1 MHHPVDLS
9 QLPEG
14 ARKVLSGPA
23 PLKMMAARG
32 LAPLP
37 PVAMMCALYGLA
49 WSDDAGLRD
58 AAAKTLVGLP
68 EAVVGAAMASPELPA
83 AVLDDFASR
92 AAENHAHL
100 ERVVRHANTAGET
113 VARIAGSADEGL
125 TEVIAQN
132 EQRLLAC
139 PDIIVAL
146 YLNPATRMSTS
157 DRIVEFA
164 ARNGLKVAVPGFEQI
179 VAALQNQV
187 IPPPSEEPD
196 ERDAAFTTA
205 LAEAS
210 AYSLD
215 DVEEDEDGELRLK
228 QGAEKAEKRLED
240 MNVTEKIRT
249 AMLGNGMQRALL
261 IRSTNRLVA
270 AAVLDSPKIADDEII
285 KYAASRNVSED
296 ILRRIANR
304 GSWLRLYEVKLNLV
318 TNPKTPVGEGMKL
331 LVHLRESD
339 MKRVAASKGV
349 AAAVRTAATNH
360 LKKRHK

>member
-1 MHHPVDLS
+1 MQHPVDPS
-9 QLPEG
+9 QLPEA
-14 ARKVLSGPA
+14 ARKVLTGPA

-49 WSDDAGLRD
+49 WSDDPGLRD
-58 AAAKTLVGLP
+58 AAARTLVGLP
-68 EAVVGAAMASPELPA
+68 EAVLGAALAAPELPA
-83 AVLDDFASR
+83 AVLDDFATR
-92 AAENHAHL
+92 IADNHAHV
-100 ERVVRHANTAGET
+100 ERVVRHPNTSGET
-113 VARIAGSADEGL
+113 VARLARVADEWL
-125 TEVIAQN
+125 TELIAQN
-132 EQRLLAC
+132 EQRLLAS
-139 PDIIVAL
+139 PEIIVAL

-164 ARNGLKVAVPGFEQI
+164 ARNGLKVDIPGFEQI

-187 IPPPSEEPD
+187 IPPPSEEPA
-196 ERDAAFTTA
+196 ERDRAFSSA
-205 LAEAS
+205 MEEAS
-210 AYSLD
+210 AYSID
-215 DVEEDEDGELRLK
+215 DIEEDDDGELRLK
-228 QGAEKAEKRLED
+228 DGAERVEKRIDD

-249 AMLGNGMQRALL
+249 AMLGNAMQRALL

-318 TNPKTPVGEGMKL
+318 SNPKTPVGEGMKL

-349 AAAVRTAATNH
+349 AAAVRTAANNH
-360 LKKRHK
+360 LKKRK

>member
-1 MHHPVDLS
+1 MQHPVDLNH
-9 QLPEG
+9 LPEA
-14 ARKVLSGPA
+14 ARKVLAGPA

-37 PVAMMCALYGLA
+37 PVASLCALYGLA
-49 WSDDAGLRD
+49 WSDDPGLRD
-58 AAAKTLVGLP
+58 AAAKTLKGLP
-68 EAVVGAAMASPELPA
+68 EAVVGAALASIELPA
-83 AVLDDFASR
+83 AVLDDLATR
-92 AAENHAHL
+92 GADNHDHI
-100 ERVVRHANTAGET
+100 ERVIRHPNTSGET
-113 VARIAGSADEGL
+113 VARIAAGADEAL
-125 TEVIAQN
+125 TEMISQN
-132 EQRLLAC
+132 EQRLLAW
-139 PDIIVAL
+139 PEIIVAL

-164 ARNGLKVAVPGFEQI
+164 ARNGLKVNVPGFEQI

-187 IPPPSEEPD
+187 VLPASEEPD
-196 ERDAAFTTA
+196 ERDMAFVSA
-205 LAEAS
+205 LTEAS
-210 AYSLD
+210 AFSID
-215 DVEEDEDGELRLK
+215 DIEEDEEGAIRFK
-228 QGAEKAEKRLED
+228 QGAEKAEKRIED

-261 IRSTNRLVA
+261 IRSNNRLVA

-318 TNPKTPVGEGMKL
+318 SNPKTPVGEGMKL

-349 AAAVRTAATNH
+349 AAAVRSAAANH
-360 LKKRHK
+360 LKKRGK